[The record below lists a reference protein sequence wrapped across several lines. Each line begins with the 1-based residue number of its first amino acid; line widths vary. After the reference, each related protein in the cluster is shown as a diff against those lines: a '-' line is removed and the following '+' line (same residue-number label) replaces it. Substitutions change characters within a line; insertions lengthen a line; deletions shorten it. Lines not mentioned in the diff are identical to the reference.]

1 METGKNAVS
10 RYWFFLK
17 WLLSSISQFC
27 FSFRQG
33 PCVIGTS
40 KQNNFYLNKTAR
52 LESELK
58 EKEDIVNLNK
68 GLSNDIKNK
77 VIKQDEELDSLQN
90 GRLKDVAT
98 KMISLTNEEV
108 FKTKK

>member
-27 FSFRQG
+27 FSFRQE

-90 GRLKDVAT
+90 GRLKDVVT

-108 FKTKK
+108 VKTKK